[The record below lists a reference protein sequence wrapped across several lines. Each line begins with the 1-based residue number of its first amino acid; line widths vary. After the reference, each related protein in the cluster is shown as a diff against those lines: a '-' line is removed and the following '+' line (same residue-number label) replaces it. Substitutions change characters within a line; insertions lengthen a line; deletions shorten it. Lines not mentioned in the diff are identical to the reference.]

1 MLQKMEMPTNR
12 SMDSAP
18 PEPFS
23 HRRDTKTSP
32 SQPPRL
38 ELPNRVLSILTLP
51 SSPMSPSQHLPVPYT
66 INSCVERS
74 RCTKGNGGHGSGFA
88 SLLFVSL
95 ESRRLSIGPARV
107 VLNLLWIGP
116 LDGNVVFQVTGIQN
130 PKLSCSKKLRWLG
143 KIGFSSGL
151 HLSWKLV
158 WQQQEQQTG
167 LMLWVTIGPIE
178 DWDYWWALRLAI
190 WYQLVC

>member
-1 MLQKMEMPTNR
+1 MFLTRKKTNFDEETQRGHVTDATRIAQTSRTARDLVLPAISMLQKMEMPTDR

-38 ELPNRVLSILTLP
+38 ELPNRVLTILTLP

-107 VLNLLWIGP
+107 VLNLL
-116 LDGNVVFQVTGIQN
+116 
-130 PKLSCSKKLRWLG
+130 
-143 KIGFSSGL
+143 
-151 HLSWKLV
+151 
-158 WQQQEQQTG
+158 
-167 LMLWVTIGPIE
+167 
-178 DWDYWWALRLAI
+178 
-190 WYQLVC
+190 